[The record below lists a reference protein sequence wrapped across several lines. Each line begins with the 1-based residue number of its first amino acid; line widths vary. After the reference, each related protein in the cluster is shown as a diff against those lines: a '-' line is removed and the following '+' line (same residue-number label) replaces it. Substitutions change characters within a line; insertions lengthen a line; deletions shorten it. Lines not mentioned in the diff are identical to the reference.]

1 MPVSTTSQP
10 ACASSTAMG
19 RPMERMRPAPVTTAT
34 LPSRPV
40 NISPLIPGVWRTL
53 AAFVGSILEAT
64 WWERNSAACT
74 GSGLTP

>member
-1 MPVSTTSQP
+1 
-10 ACASSTAMG
+10 MG

-53 AAFVGSILEAT
+53 AAFVGSILGAVTESQLHRLRADT
-64 WWERNSAACT
+64 MKR
-74 GSGLTP
+74 